1 MRSATDERSLVLRA
15 RAHIARGRYAEAEKL
30 LQGVVASAPAGDA
43 ALELGQLQLYLGRRQ
58 EGTRLLQTVLTRGA
72 QSSPLDLLR
81 LGLAARALGRFQDAN
96 GFLRTASALAPSDP
110 VINTAWGELF
120 LEKYNRADAVRSFQ
134 VALKSDATYVPAQL
148 AMARVTIDQDPPAA
162 KSTIEAILKANP
174 NHVPAHLLMAELALD
189 NRERDDA
196 RASIAAALEVNPN
209 SLEARSL
216 SAAIAFLE
224 GRTNDF
230 TAAVAGI
237 LAINPIYADA
247 YRTAGDHVARNYRFE
262 EAVELTRRALQL
274 DPANIQAS
282 ADLGSSP
289 VARW

>member
-1 MRSATDERSLVLRA
+1 M
-15 RAHIARGRYAEAEKL
+15 
-30 LQGVVASAPAGDA
+30 
-43 ALELGQLQLYLGRRQ
+43 
-58 EGTRLLQTVLTRGA
+58 
-72 QSSPLDLLR
+72 R

-96 GFLRTASALAPSDP
+96 GFLRTASSLAPSDP
-110 VINTAWGELF
+110 AINTAWGELF
-120 LEKYNRADAVRSFQ
+120 LEEVQPRRRGAVVPS
-134 VALKSDATYVPAQL
+134 ALKSDATYVPAQL

-162 KSTIEAILKANP
+162 KSAIEAILKANP
-174 NHVPAHLLMAELALD
+174 NHLPAHLLIAELALD
-189 NRERDDA
+189 NRQRDDA
-196 RASIAAALEVNPN
+196 DASIAAALEVNPN

-230 TAAVAGI
+230 AAAVAGI
-237 LAINPIYADA
+237 LAVNPIYADA
-247 YRTAGDHVARNYRFE
+247 YRIAGDHVARNYRFE

-289 VARW
+289 VASW